1 MSMTSN
7 RNRDI
12 PDAPL
17 PADDDSRE
25 ALPPESDVERLAPS
39 PDTTTVP
46 RIKNN

>member
-7 RNRDI
+7 RNREI
-12 PDAPL
+12 PDEPL
-17 PADDDSRE
+17 PEDDSRE
-25 ALPPESDVERLAPS
+25 ARQPEPDLERGAPS